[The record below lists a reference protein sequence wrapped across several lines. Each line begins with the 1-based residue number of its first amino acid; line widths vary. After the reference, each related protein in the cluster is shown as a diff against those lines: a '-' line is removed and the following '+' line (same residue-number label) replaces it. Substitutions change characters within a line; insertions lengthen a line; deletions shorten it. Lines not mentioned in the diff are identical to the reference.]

1 MTSCREK
8 KDYVSLRSIRGIG
21 AILIFY
27 HHFGFDNPVTASF
40 GDFAVSLFFMLS
52 GLVLSMS
59 YSGSP
64 SDRHFPKIRSFMK
77 KRILKIYPVYF
88 ISLAAAILVKGC
100 YLPALPL
107 DLLLLQSWIPETR
120 FYFSG
125 NSVSWFV
132 STLFFA
138 YLLFLP
144 LHKALSKRPG
154 LFLRLFGLG
163 LVIYF
168 FIAAA
173 VPEPHV
179 KGIVY
184 INPVMELPTFV
195 IGMLI
200 WHVFGCRDT
209 KVRMSCKK
217 ALLIQVASIILA
229 VTFIY
234 VFRYVNPRYS
244 LSSFWWL
251 PNFILLAVALTTE
264 DQSSPINKLLRLKV
278 FRLIGDISLTF
289 YLFHT
294 IIITIYLRFLN
305 KAAIHIDSLPSSLI
319 CLLITLAVSFL
330 LHRYVEIPLS
340 RMLNR
345 QTKNRI

>member
-1 MTSCREK
+1 MTSYREK

-27 HHFGFDNPVTASF
+27 HHFGFDNPVTDSF

-59 YSGSP
+59 YSVSQ
-64 SDRHFPKIRSFMK
+64 SDLRLPKIWSFMK
-77 KRILKIYPVYF
+77 KRIIKIYPVYF
-88 ISLAAAILVKGC
+88 ISLSAAILVKGC

-132 STLFFA
+132 STLFFS

-144 LHKALSKRPG
+144 LQKALSKRPG
-154 LFLRLFGLG
+154 LFFRLFVLG

-168 FIAAA
+168 LITAV
-173 VPEPHV
+173 VPEPFV

-184 INPVMELPTFV
+184 INPVMELPTFI

-200 WHVFGCRDT
+200 WHLLGCRNT
-209 KVRMSCKK
+209 PRRLSCKTT
-217 ALLIQVASIILA
+217 LLIQLASIILA

-234 VFRYVNPRYS
+234 LFRYADPRYS
-244 LSSFWWL
+244 LSSFWWI
-251 PNFILLAVALTTE
+251 PNFVLLAVAITTE
-264 DQSSPINKLLRLKV
+264 DQSTPINKLLRLKA
-278 FRLIGDISLTF
+278 FRLIGDISFTF

-294 IIITIYLRFLN
+294 VIITIYLRFLN
-305 KAAIHIDSLPSSLI
+305 RAAIHIDPLPSSLI
-319 CLLITLAVSFL
+319 CLLITLVISFL
-330 LHRYVEIPLS
+330 LHRYVEIPIS

-345 QTKNRI
+345 KRKDRI